1 MNVIEAIKD
10 KEIFRPFLGEELQ
23 SWRGWMI
30 ALRALYGL
38 PIRSERGQELV
49 QSCTGR
55 DIAELPEDGFNA
67 AIFLVG
73 RRSGK
78 SRIAAVIGAF
88 EALFGEHEKR
98 LAKGETGIVPIISP
112 SRYQST
118 IVWNYLKAIFDV
130 PILSR
135 EVADM
140 REIEKT
146 LTLRN
151 GIEIRI
157 LTGDWRTVRGPA
169 VVCAILDELC
179 FFGYTEES
187 KVRSDTELVRAVRP
201 ALLTTKG
208 KLIGISSKYAQ
219 RGYAFQQWKRQ
230 HGRNKGDSQ
239 YSPCWRTLVWDCPSR
254 VMNPTLS
261 QAEIDREFEEDP
273 AAARSEFGGE
283 WREDVAEFVPRSLIE
298 SLVIPHRKELM
309 VKKRH
314 GYRAGVD
321 LSGGR
326 TDSAALCV
334 VHKEDGRI
342 VQDFIREWS
351 APHNPYA
358 VVAEV
363 AAELKRWGLLS
374 VEGDQYAGNW
384 PVHAFRAH
392 GIRYRPAKAS
402 KNDLYREMLPVLC
415 GGRESIELLDD
426 STLVNQLAALER
438 RPRSGGKD
446 IIDHPANG
454 KDDVANALAVAVGA
468 SSKKRQRVG
477 AFDFAEN
484 SPDFDMRFN
493 RLVLARALE
502 RNEHLL

>member
-1 MNVIEAIKD
+1 MNIIEAVKD
-10 KEIFRPFLGEELQ
+10 EEIFRPFLGEELE
-23 SWRGWMI
+23 SWRAWMI

-38 PIRSERGQELV
+38 PIRSEKGKELV
-49 QSCTGR
+49 CQCTGR
-55 DIAELPEDGFNA
+55 DIEELPEDGFNA

-88 EALFGEHEKR
+88 EALFGEHETR

-135 EVADM
+135 EIAD
-140 REIEKT
+140 RRDIEKT

-151 GIEIRI
+151 GLEIRI

-201 ALLTTKG
+201 ALMTTGG

-239 YSPCWRTLVWDCPSR
+239 FSPRWRTLVWDCPSR

-298 SLVIPHRKELM
+298 SLVVPGRKELM
-309 VKKRH
+309 VRRQH
-314 GYRAGVD
+314 GYRAGLD

-326 TDSAALCV
+326 TDSAALAI
-334 VHKEDGRI
+334 VHKVDGKI
-342 VQDFIREWS
+342 VVDFLKEWK

-363 AAELKRWGLLS
+363 AAELKRFGLIR
-374 VEGDQYAGNW
+374 VEGDAYAGEW
-384 PVHAFRAH
+384 PVSAFRSH
-392 GIRYRPAKAS
+392 GIRYRPAKAA
-402 KNDLYREMLPVLC
+402 KNELYRELLPILC

-426 STLVNQLAALER
+426 SQLINQLAALER

-446 IIDHPANG
+446 IIDHPTNG
-454 KDDVANALAVAVGA
+454 KDDVANALAVAVLA
-468 SSKKRQRVG
+468 SSRKKRRIG
-477 AFDFAEN
+477 AFDFAEDD
-484 SPDFDMRFN
+484 PDFEMRFN
-493 RLVLARALE
+493 RQVLARVLQ
-502 RNEHLL
+502 